1 MTEPDVHAVL
11 IREAFDQDL
20 AGYQAPA
27 DLPQRARL
35 GGLRRARRARRRL
48 VTCAATATAV
58 AAASAA
64 ATAVVLAPHPATTR
78 AAAGRPRPSS
88 TSAAPSPSGLASSAR
103 LPSARSVGTAM
114 LTAVDG
120 VSDDI
125 LYSTSNDGGT
135 PASRYLDWDWPAQPA
150 VGQQAQTRT
159 LFSQMSHGRM
169 QPSEDFAFS
178 YINRGPG
185 PYHPPKKVP
194 GQVTMVCYAG
204 SSPCGISSVDVQPGT
219 WSQFPLPPDSS
230 DVSSDVSAG
239 SLFSPAAIAQGIAAG
254 KWRVEGRTE
263 LDGRQTLVLRETAGQ
278 IEPEPFVLWV
288 DAQTCLPLKWTDGTG
303 KFFSSGTYA
312 YLPPTPANMALL
324 QVPIPKG
331 YPRSNSQNG

>member
-1 MTEPDVHAVL
+1 MTGPDVHAVL

-20 AGYQAPA
+20 AEYRAPA

-35 GGLRRARRARRRL
+35 GGLRRARRTRRRM
-48 VTCAATATAV
+48 VTFAATATAV
-58 AAASAA
+58 AAAGA
-64 ATAVVLAPHPATTR
+64 ATAAVVLAPQPGTVPAAPGQPR
-78 AAAGRPRPSS
+78 PAAAAG
-88 TSAAPSPSGLASSAR
+88 
-103 LPSARSVGTAM
+103 LPSAQSVGKAM

-135 PASRYLDWDWPAQPA
+135 PASRYQDWDWPAQPA
-150 VGQQAQTRT
+150 VGQQAQTRS

-169 QPSEDFAFS
+169 QPSEDIAFS

-204 SSPCGISSVDVQPGT
+204 SSACGLGSVGVQPGT

-263 LDGRQTLVLRETAGQ
+263 LDRRLTLVLREMAGQ
-278 IEPEPFVLWV
+278 IQPEPFVLWV
-288 DAQTCLPLKWTDGTG
+288 DAQTYLPLKWTAGTG
-303 KFFSSGTYA
+303 TFFSSGTYA
-312 YLPPTPANMALL
+312 YLPPTPANMALFT
-324 QVPIPKG
+324 VPIPEG
-331 YPRSNSQNG
+331 YPRSHSQNG